1 MSRSKYWEEVRS
13 VVRQSRLNLDA
24 FDPDRDDP
32 AQCVKAGVRPIVSL
46 YVRVRRDGATLS
58 DVERSLL
65 SGELNDWLSAYA
77 RAHGTACGADFTV
90 HEVAMAYARDDS
102 LERAVRRL
110 LGLSA

>member
-13 VVRQSRLNLDA
+13 VVRQSRLNFDG

-32 AQCVKAGVRPIVSL
+32 TRCVEAGVRPIVSL
-46 YVRVRRDGATLS
+46 YVQARRDGAALS

-65 SGELNDWLSAYA
+65 SGVLNDWLSAYA
-77 RAHGTACGADFTV
+77 RAHGVATGADFTV

-102 LERAVRRL
+102 LESAMRRL
-110 LGLSA
+110 LGLDA